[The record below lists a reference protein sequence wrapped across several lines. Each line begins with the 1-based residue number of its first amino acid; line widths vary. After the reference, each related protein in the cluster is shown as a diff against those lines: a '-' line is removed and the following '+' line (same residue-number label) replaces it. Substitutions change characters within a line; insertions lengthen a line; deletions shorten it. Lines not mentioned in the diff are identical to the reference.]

1 MPNRYCIRMD
11 TRRVLE
17 PVPRKLAVAF
27 FSLPRLYRQHGSCLL
42 VKKFGEVLYLAMTR
56 QFGDF
61 HNLGIQ
67 PRKQRRLLR
76 NRTSGITLR
85 LVESTRSSG
94 FRIPEGSRRLQNQGI
109 TA

>member
-42 VKKFGEVLYLAMTR
+42 VRVR
-56 QFGDF
+56 RSSVSGDD
-61 HNLGIQ
+61 Q
-67 PRKQRRLLR
+67 AVRRLSQSR
-76 NRTSGITLR
+76 HSASEAETAIT
-85 LVESTRSSG
+85 ESDLGHYVATRG
-94 FRIPEGSRRLQNQGI
+94 KHEVFRVPN
-109 TA
+109 T